1 MRDEVKRV
9 PCSTNV
15 SRGRA
20 LWDRRH
26 ATSRQDGRS
35 ESELLP
41 TEWWETGWRKTSAD
55 RGRWW
60 RAALLLGQEAI
71 GRANMLVSHVCRWLR
86 SHNVHRLRPHDL
98 VLRRQRFHSQPVQV
112 VMPCSCASIG
122 SRSCHLRDSG
132 EDESNVSSEMFV
144 GPSAQTTR
152 CEMSVLAAYLLPSP
166 NVMGCSLGVAAAAQP
181 RSVAI
186 ICSPA

>member
-1 MRDEVKRV
+1 MTKSSACRVRRTSAAVERCGIDNMQPADRMGVANPNYSRRSGGKR
-9 PCSTNV
+9 
-15 SRGRA
+15 G
-20 LWDRRH
+20 
-26 ATSRQDGRS
+26 G
-35 ESELLP
+35 E
-41 TEWWETGWRKTSAD
+41 KTSAG